1 MIVGVGTDVVQ
12 IERIEELFAKY
23 GEAFLEK
30 NFHSKEIECFHAFKN
45 EKAVAYLAKRF
56 AGKEA
61 VAKALGKGVGDGLA
75 FKDIAILNDKLG
87 APYVDFST
95 STIQNFSDKKIY
107 ISLSDDYPIA
117 VAFVVISQ

>member
-12 IERIEELFAKY
+12 IDRIEKLFAKY
-23 GEAFLEK
+23 GEAFLGK
-30 NFHSKEIECFHAFKN
+30 NFHSKEIECFRAFKN
-45 EKAVAYLAKRF
+45 EKGIAYLAKRF

-61 VAKALGKGVGDGLA
+61 VAKAFGKGVGDGLA
-75 FKDIAILNDKLG
+75 FKDIAILNDELG

-95 STIQNFSDKKIY
+95 SAIQNFSDKKIH